1 MVTTSCTSA
10 SNVQTV
16 PFLIEKKT
24 FANFNDAWEALLNHM
39 KGNMELHPSLRN
51 KAFLGRLA
59 DGQTECIQARQDYR
73 PPLKRSRNAEDGP
86 ERPVVYISNISYSS
100 SVQQMK
106 DLAEQYGEI
115 FKIRIYHEPSDGKCY
130 AFVHYTR
137 MTDAQ
142 RAVTGMSGMFL
153 DERHLNVSIA
163 V

>member
-1 MVTTSCTSA
+1 
-10 SNVQTV
+10 
-16 PFLIEKKT
+16 
-24 FANFNDAWEALLNHM
+24 
-39 KGNMELHPSLRN
+39 MELHPSLRN

-59 DGQTECIQARQDYR
+59 DGRTECIQARQDYT
-73 PPLKRSRNAEDGP
+73 PPLKRSRNAGDGP

-106 DLAEQYGEI
+106 DMAEQYGEI
-115 FKIRIYHEPSDGKCY
+115 FKLRIYHEPSDGKCY

-153 DERHLNVSIA
+153 DERQLNVSIA